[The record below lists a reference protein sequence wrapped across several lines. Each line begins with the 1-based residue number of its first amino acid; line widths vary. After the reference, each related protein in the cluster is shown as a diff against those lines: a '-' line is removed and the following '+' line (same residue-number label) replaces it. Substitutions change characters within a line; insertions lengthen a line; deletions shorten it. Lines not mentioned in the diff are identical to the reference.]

1 MLSALLSSI
10 VPTFGIIAIGWL
22 CREVKIWGKPSV
34 DVMNSY
40 AYYIALPAL
49 IFFAL
54 ITTDISGRVLSDD
67 FKLLGGVLLAHLI
80 VVALLLPF
88 LAMKKIKKSTRAT
101 LPMLVTFGST
111 AYLGIPYARFTFGNE
126 GVVYASLLSVVLVV
140 ALLFVSIVVLNRFSK
155 SSIKKDVLHTM
166 LELPFLWAVLLGV
179 LWPIFA
185 FPELPAF
192 AMQFIEILSDSA
204 GPTAL
209 LGLGAF
215 LFDIKPSQIPWGPTI
230 FISVLKVALPTAV
243 TVLVL
248 RMLGISGVP
257 LFVGTA
263 MAATSTAVTSFILA
277 GQYKLG
283 QKLTA
288 GVILVSVFTSLI
300 ALTIISAVWLA

>member
-22 CREVKIWGKPSV
+22 CRHVKIWRKSSV
-34 DVMNSY
+34 EVMNSY

-49 IFFAL
+49 IFYAL
-54 ITTDISGRVLSDD
+54 ITTDVSGRILSEDL
-67 FKLLGGVLLAHLI
+67 KLLGGVLLAHLI
-80 VVALLLPF
+80 VVVMLLPF
-88 LAMKKIKKSTRAT
+88 LAMKRIKKSTRAT

-140 ALLFVSIVVLNRFSK
+140 VMLFVSIVVLNRFSK
-155 SSIKKDVLHTM
+155 STIKKDVLHTM
-166 LELPFLWAVLLGV
+166 LELPFLWAVLLGI
-179 LWPIFA
+179 LWPVFS
-185 FPELPAF
+185 FPVLPEF
-192 AMQFIEILSDSA
+192 AMSFIQILSDSA

-215 LFDIKPSQIPWGPTI
+215 LFDIKPKQIPWIPTI
-230 FISVLKVALPTAV
+230 TISLLKVVLPTVATMIVLQFLGV
-243 TVLVL
+243 T
-248 RMLGISGVP
+248 GVP

-263 MAATSTAVTSFILA
+263 MAATSTAVTAFILS